1 MSATS
6 SEGRTRSSLMAPPI
20 SDGPLDT
27 TRSWSMGLWDLPS
40 DVGWKRDPD
49 LGSSL
54 GSVYNLLCD
63 SK

>member
-1 MSATS
+1 MLARA
-6 SEGRTRSSLMAPPI
+6 GLNGPSLTAPLM

-40 DVGWKRDPD
+40 DVRWKRDPD